1 MVVLGEHDGGGG
13 IGALDR
19 RIRRAEHRRVGA
31 GVRSRGPE
39 AHDVRFV
46 PHLVDVYAQ
55 TRVAP
60 DDPGEEARVVG
71 EASRAVVDVPAVC
84 TVDGA
89 LARIAGRPEGNPI
102 GDRHDHADPGA
113 MEARD
118 GVVEVAEQALVM
130 PSARCGLDPVPA
142 DVHPDPGDVRAL
154 EQPDLAVDVRP
165 RDAVGELGVG
175 AGVGR
180 AGAGDAGEAHQNDE
194 RGEGRERRR
203 TRDLEG
209 VHAVSTTS
217 SPPYPPARGS
227 DTRSAVDARAGRR
240 ARHQPCVPNRRAPCA
255 PSSPRGRGRRATRE
269 PHGRCPCGRPEGALS
284 TTSGWPRSH
293 GRAARA

>member
-1 MVVLGEHDGGGG
+1 MVVLGEPAEHDGGGG

-19 RIRRAEHRRVGA
+19 RIRRAEHRGEGA
-31 GVRSRGPE
+31 GVWSRGPKPR
-39 AHDVRFV
+39 DVRLV
-46 PHLVDVYAQ
+46 PDLVDVYAK

-60 DDPGEEARVVG
+60 DDPGEKARVVG
-71 EASRAVVDVPAVC
+71 EASRAVVDVPAVG

-89 LARIAGRPEGNPI
+89 LARIAGGPEGNPV
-102 GDRHDHADPGA
+102 GDRHDHADPDA

-142 DVHPDPGDVRAL
+142 DVHPDPRDVRAL

-180 AGAGDAGEAHQNDE
+180 AGGRDAGETHQSDE
-194 RGEGRERRR
+194 RGEGREGRR
-203 TRDLEG
+203 TRDLKG
-209 VHAVSTTS
+209 VHAVSSHVVS
-217 SPPYPPARGS
+217 SLPARRAVR
-227 DTRSAVDARAGRR
+227 TRGAR
-240 ARHQPCVPNRRAPCA
+240 
-255 PSSPRGRGRRATRE
+255 
-269 PHGRCPCGRPEGALS
+269 
-284 TTSGWPRSH
+284 
-293 GRAARA
+293 